1 MESNGVGELRSLRV
15 KEFKNLVSGRLMSK
29 IERFEDI
36 QAWQKARD
44 LSEEIYVVEGYTT
57 FLSDIPAFAT
67 SLSKSIM

>member
-1 MESNGVGELRSLRV
+1 
-15 KEFKNLVSGRLMSK
+15 MSK